1 MKVKNNL
8 ADIYR
13 KDVVQESK
21 TMQKYI
27 AYFDSMKAGSL
38 YSYFTQEDI
47 NMIYRI
53 AISPAMHCNMTEKYR
68 VIGEIMSKRGFKL
81 IGGGTNRRSYEC
93 IYDNRIV
100 AKVATDR
107 VGFVSNLRE
116 LNSQNVLKPFC
127 NKIFEVSPCGSIAI
141 AEKVVP
147 IKTEAEFK
155 KYSSDIFDIVF
166 FKIRNNGIAMEDI
179 GTRSMK
185 NWGYRVG
192 FGPVLLD
199 YPSMYVT
206 DRRKRLCKGIV
217 NGKLCC
223 GTLDYDD
230 GFNIIVCTE
239 CGKTYHASALAKMD
253 GDNLKSLLD
262 AVGYNHSNKTEG
274 VGKMKIRIKDIET
287 GTVVNEIN
295 CGGTSNHVDS
305 TISCNNIVN
314 NTVVTTMPVVKK
326 EKKHHI
332 KITIKDKT
340 AEPKEKVAVTPETV
354 NEVVIPEVINSNKI
368 TNNFINTFN
377 RLNSGLNYTVIEGDS
392 SDKHVSITELAK
404 AIDDM
409 IISKTP
415 FISVEDAF
423 NMYQELSAATMDYKI
438 NYRVDLSNMKIADTL
453 LNRMLRKI
461 SNANERTDLFEVF
474 YKLILN
480 VKNTKTF
487 FTSLINLWRTF
498 ITTLPFESISQND
511 GSDTFCVYLDIYN
524 MYISI
529 VDKALEDYRYNVL
542 LSGNF
547 TYNVSNI
554 LSIINAG
561 ISELKC
567 MVLYPDEE
575 LNNEIAENWITITV
589 GKDFA
594 EQHLC
599 QQTKIEPTPMVEEE
613 EEVVSPEPEEEK
625 ILSPAEQFDAS
636 VFGNISRMSNKQK
649 NKYDNNKKK
658 NKKKNKKHR

>member
-27 AYFDSMKAGSL
+27 AYFDSMKVGSL

-68 VIGEIMSKRGFKL
+68 AIGEIMSKRGFKL

-199 YPSMYVT
+199 YPSMYVA

-305 TISCNNIVN
+305 TISCNTIVN
-314 NTVVTTMPVVKK
+314 NTVVTTMPIVKK

-368 TNNFINTFN
+368 TDNFINTFN

-524 MYISI
+524 MYINI

-599 QQTKIEPTPMVEEE
+599 QQTKIETTPIVEEE
-613 EEVVSPEPEEEK
+613 DVISPESEEEK

>member
-68 VIGEIMSKRGFKL
+68 AIGEIMSKRGFKL

-199 YPSMYVT
+199 YPSMYVA
-206 DRRKRLCKGIV
+206 DHRKRLCKGIV

-287 GTVVNEIN
+287 GVVVNEIN

-305 TISCNNIVN
+305 TVSSNTIVN

-326 EKKHHI
+326 EKKHHS
-332 KITIKDKT
+332 KIT
-340 AEPKEKVAVTPETV
+340 
-354 NEVVIPEVINSNKI
+354 S
-368 TNNFINTFN
+368 
-377 RLNSGLNYTVIEGDS
+377 
-392 SDKHVSITELAK
+392 
-404 AIDDM
+404 
-409 IISKTP
+409 
-415 FISVEDAF
+415 
-423 NMYQELSAATMDYKI
+423 
-438 NYRVDLSNMKIADTL
+438 
-453 LNRMLRKI
+453 
-461 SNANERTDLFEVF
+461 
-474 YKLILN
+474 
-480 VKNTKTF
+480 
-487 FTSLINLWRTF
+487 
-498 ITTLPFESISQND
+498 
-511 GSDTFCVYLDIYN
+511 
-524 MYISI
+524 
-529 VDKALEDYRYNVL
+529 
-542 LSGNF
+542 
-547 TYNVSNI
+547 
-554 LSIINAG
+554 
-561 ISELKC
+561 
-567 MVLYPDEE
+567 
-575 LNNEIAENWITITV
+575 
-589 GKDFA
+589 
-594 EQHLC
+594 
-599 QQTKIEPTPMVEEE
+599 
-613 EEVVSPEPEEEK
+613 
-625 ILSPAEQFDAS
+625 
-636 VFGNISRMSNKQK
+636 K
-649 NKYDNNKKK
+649 NKSHK
-658 NKKKNKKHR
+658 RLEL